1 MRHARSRRRFKLI
14 LSMLLILCFILFIE
28 ERIEAFVPEVKNF
41 AELKVEEALNGRVR
55 FSIGSLEG
63 GILNPITVNDIR
75 IKDNLGSPVL
85 PYLVISS
92 IRTNYR
98 IWDALF
104 VKKDMSAVATFISGV
119 SRVDANFAT
128 VNKEVSGFVRLEND
142 SNNLRVTG
150 YVNLLYE
157 DRVDFNVMVKD
168 NSFDIEIRPRSG
180 TVKAEG
186 KISEE
191 GNLSVNFKTTHLKLG
206 DFDIVCDGVLRNK
219 ITRNSGSPGHLR
231 IEGEIE
237 TRNLL
242 LNYRPFM
249 DLKASYSIC
258 DGILEISNLAL
269 ADIVRGRGKID
280 LSKRYN
286 TDFTLTANNMSLS
299 WFLLGLGV
307 KDASS
312 ILTGTMNGKFDF
324 KGGIENLRSDIEL
337 DIRKGT
343 IAKLDFDYL
352 NVHMKGDGPIIR
364 IEDSRITRQSGYFEL
379 AGEMDLRKMGKSN
392 LFDNIRIATDERAI
406 TWDDLDVTKVQGAQ
420 EVRMEKRLNDEINID
435 FKKFVTDE
443 IVDESNRHGDEVRFE
458 YKLHPNDSLK
468 VMVGAEKDFFGFE
481 HKDKF

>member
-1 MRHARSRRRFKLI
+1 MRRTRSRRRFKLVLSI
-14 LSMLLILCFILFIE
+14 LFILCFILFIE

-75 IKDNLGSPVL
+75 IKDNLDSLIL

-98 IWDALF
+98 IWDVLF
-104 VKKDMSAVATFISGV
+104 VKKDISAIPIFVSGV
-119 SRVDANFAT
+119 KRVDANFTT
-128 VNKEVSGFVRLEND
+128 VGKDVSGFVRVEND
-142 SNNLRVTG
+142 SNTLRVTG

-157 DRVDFNVMVKD
+157 DRVDFNGAVKED
-168 NSFDIEIRPRSG
+168 SFDIEIRPRRG
-180 TVKAEG
+180 TIKAEG

-191 GNLSVNFKTTHLKLG
+191 GVMTVNFKTTHLKLG
-206 DFDIVCDGVLRNK
+206 DFDIVCDGVLKNK
-219 ITRNSGSPGHLR
+219 ITKDPGFSGPSR
-231 IEGEIE
+231 MEGEIE

-242 LNYRPFM
+242 LNYKPFL
-249 DLKASYSIC
+249 DLKMSYSLC

-269 ADIVRGRGKID
+269 ADIVRGHGKID
-280 LSKRYN
+280 LSKHYN
-286 TDFTLTANNMSLS
+286 TDFVLTANNLSLS
-299 WFLLGLGV
+299 WLLLGLGV
-307 KDASS
+307 KDAAS
-312 ILTGTMNGKFDF
+312 ILTGTMNGKFNF
-324 KGGIENLRSDIEL
+324 KGPIGNLKSNIQF

-352 NVHMKGDGPIIR
+352 SVHMKGDGPIIR
-364 IEDSRITRQSGYFEL
+364 IEDSRITRESGYFAL
-379 AGEMDLRKMGKSN
+379 GGEMDLRRMRKSN

-406 TWDDLDVTKVQGAQ
+406 TWDGLNITKVQGAQ
-420 EVRMEKRLNDEINID
+420 EVRMEKRLSDEINID
-435 FKKFVTDE
+435 FKKFITDDK
-443 IVDESNRHGDEVRFE
+443 VDESMHYGDEVQLE

-468 VMVGAEKDFFGFE
+468 VMVGAEKDFFGIE